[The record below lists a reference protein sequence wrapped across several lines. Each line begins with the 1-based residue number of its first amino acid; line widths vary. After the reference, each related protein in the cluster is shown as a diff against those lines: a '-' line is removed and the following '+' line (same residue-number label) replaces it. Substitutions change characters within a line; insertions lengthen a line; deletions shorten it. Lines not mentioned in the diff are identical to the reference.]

1 MANVGAFK
9 NLGENDVVSTRTL
22 LHEAIPLT
30 GTIVSGTY
38 ASDGNIKFHTH
49 GMFQTVYDYPYL
61 SSSANHIFDITY
73 GMSTNSAVYDV
84 NVNQYKKKKNIY
96 NQMAQILVGYDVN
109 GSVLEFDADGN
120 ILAGGDKLRD
130 NFIIPFSRLL
140 VKDEIKKES
149 FSMVLG
155 ISSSVDYSKA
165 LFNDRITISDVGAK
179 SSYFVNSPAGEYG
192 ILYATA
198 SAGQAADG
206 TNRLLHTTSTTA
218 INGFAYHPV
227 GLIYYQA
234 GIIVV
239 SGSVFKD
246 QADGGIID
254 NASGSC
260 NFFDSTGLIA
270 AATSSFDQMTD
281 QFTIKTIGNN
291 LRNRI
296 YNISFNNTTELNSTI
311 YFCRANHNEFNY
323 SNNPTYLS
331 SSQIIVKDS
340 NPSADPIS
348 YITTIGLY
356 SPNDE
361 LMGVAKL
368 SEPLKK
374 TPSQEFTLR
383 VRLDY

>member
-1 MANVGAFK
+1 MAASTFK
-9 NLGENDVVSTRTL
+9 TLTDEDIVSTRTL

-38 ASDGNIKFHTH
+38 SDNNIKFHTH

-73 GMSTNSAVYDV
+73 GMSTNSDIYDT

-96 NQMAQILVGYDVN
+96 NQMAQVLVGYDVT

-130 NFIIPFSRLL
+130 TFIIPFSRLL

-149 FSMVLG
+149 FSLTLG
-155 ISSSVDYSKA
+155 VSSSVDFDGA
-165 LFNDRITISDVGAK
+165 LFQDRITIQDIGAK
-179 SSYFVNSPAGEYG
+179 NSYFVNSPAGEYG

-198 SAGQAADG
+198 SSQIG
-206 TNRLLHTTSTTA
+206 TLLHSTNTVSLDG
-218 INGFAYHPV
+218 NPYHPV

-234 GIIVV
+234 GIVV
-239 SGSVFKD
+239 LSGSVFKD
-246 QADGGIID
+246 QAEGGIIHND
-254 NASGSC
+254 SGSC
-260 NFFDSTGLIA
+260 EFHDSTYALA
-270 AATSSFDQMTD
+270 SATSSFAEMTD
-281 QFTIKTIGNN
+281 NFTIKTIGNN
-291 LRNRI
+291 FRNRL

-311 YFCRANHNEFNY
+311 YFCRANSTEFNY
-323 SNNPTYLS
+323 SSNPTYLS
-331 SSQIIVKDS
+331 QSEIVVKDS
-340 NPSADPIS
+340 NPQADPVT

-356 SPNDE
+356 SPNNE
-361 LMGVAKL
+361 LMAVAKL

-374 TPSQEFTLR
+374 TPSNEFTLR

>member
-1 MANVGAFK
+1 V
-9 NLGENDVVSTRTL
+9 T
-22 LHEAIPLT
+22 
-30 GTIVSGTY
+30 
-38 ASDGNIKFHTH
+38 
-49 GMFQTVYDYPYL
+49 
-61 SSSANHIFDITY
+61 
-73 GMSTNSAVYDV
+73 
-84 NVNQYKKKKNIY
+84 
-96 NQMAQILVGYDVN
+96 
-109 GSVLEFDADGN
+109 GSVLEFDEDGN
-120 ILAGGDKLRD
+120 ILAGGSKLRD

-140 VKDEIKKES
+140 VKDEMKKES
-149 FSMVLG
+149 FSMELG
-155 ISSSVDYSKA
+155 VSSSTISGDKYV
-165 LFNDRITISDVGAK
+165 FHDRISITDRGAK

-198 SAGQAADG
+198 SHQKGGANLLKADG
-206 TNRLLHTTSTTA
+206 
-218 INGFAYHPV
+218 YHAV

-234 GIIVV
+234 GIVIL
-239 SGSVFKD
+239 SGSIFND
-246 QADGGIID
+246 QADGGIIHND
-254 NASGSC
+254 SGSC
-260 NFFDSTGLIA
+260 KFFDSTLVSA
-270 AATSSFDQMTD
+270 AITSSLDD
-281 QFTIKTIGNN
+281 IADKFTIKTIGNN
-291 LRNRI
+291 LRSRI

-323 SNNPTYLS
+323 STNPTYLS

>member
-9 NLGENDVVSTRTL
+9 NLGENDIVSTRTL

-38 ASDGNIKFHTH
+38 NDNNIKFHTH

-73 GMSTNSAVYDV
+73 GMSTNSAVYDTS
-84 NVNQYKKKKNIY
+84 VNQYKKKKNVY
-96 NQMAQILVGYDVN
+96 NQMAQILVGYDVT

-120 ILAGGDKLRD
+120 ILAGGAKLRD

-149 FSMVLG
+149 FSMELG
-155 ISSSVDYSKA
+155 ISSSVDFAGA
-165 LFNDRITISDVGAK
+165 LFQDRITISDVGAK
-179 SSYFVNSPAGEYG
+179 TSYFVNSPAGEYA

-198 SAGQAADG
+198 SNQTGY
-206 TNRLLHTTSTTA
+206 LLHDTNVTTIGS
-218 INGFAYHPV
+218 NVYHPV

-234 GIIVV
+234 GIVV
-239 SGSVFKD
+239 ITGSVFKD
-246 QADGGIID
+246 QSDGGIIHND
-254 NASGSC
+254 SGSC
-260 NFFDSTGLIA
+260 NFFDANLNTS
-270 AATSSFDQMTD
+270 SSFDEMTD

-323 SNNPTYLS
+323 STNPTYLS
-331 SSQIIVKDS
+331 GSKIIVKDD

-356 SPNDE
+356 SPNNE
-361 LMGVAKL
+361 LMAVAKL